1 MNDLLLDDKERLWH
15 FLKQR
20 KFVRTSEI
28 IRWGSNN
35 GSNRADRNA
44 RDFAERGLMRRLT
57 EDEVERLYGRIG
69 EGVYEVKA

>member
-28 IRWGSNN
+28 LKWGAENY
-35 GSNRADRNA
+35 SNRADRNA
-44 RDFAERGLMRRLT
+44 RIFARELRLRRLT
-57 EDEVERLYGRIG
+57 KDEVSRLFGRIG